1 LDNTNYTGTIFQVIG
16 ESIQS
21 KPLKILDSDG
31 VFLFID
37 MNLSLIW
44 IWAGKNSRL
53 FHRYIAANWAGKLK
67 HNKKFYNF
75 KHETVKEGREPLD
88 FINVLD
94 TIENSNSNHNYAEQI
109 KKFKANR
116 GVNSNFYSGKSSFQK
131 STSFPSNKTLILSN
145 IEKTRL
151 KMIISEIKE
160 MQNHIQ
166 YTFNHIQ
173 NKIAEIEKK
182 IWM

>member
-1 LDNTNYTGTIFQVIG
+1 MVNTNYTDSIFQVIG
-16 ESIQS
+16 EAIQS
-21 KPLKILDSDG
+21 KPFKILDSDG

-67 HNKKFYNF
+67 RKKKFFNF
-75 KHETVKEGREPLD
+75 KYEMVKEGREPLN
-88 FINVLD
+88 FFNILD
-94 TIENSNSNHNYAEQI
+94 EIENSNSNHDYAGQI
-109 KKFKANR
+109 KQFKASKALS
-116 GVNSNFYSGKSSFQK
+116 SNFNQGGSSFQQS
-131 STSFPSNKTLILSN
+131 STFSSNKTLVLSK

-151 KMIISEIKE
+151 KMVISEIKE

-166 YTFNHIQ
+166 YTFNHIEK
-173 NKIAEIEKK
+173 KIAELEKK
-182 IWM
+182 IGM